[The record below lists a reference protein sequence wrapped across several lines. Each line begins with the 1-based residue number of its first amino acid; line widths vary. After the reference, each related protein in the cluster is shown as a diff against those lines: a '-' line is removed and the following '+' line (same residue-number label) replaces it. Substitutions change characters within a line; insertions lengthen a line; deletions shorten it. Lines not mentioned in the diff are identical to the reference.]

1 MVIISN
7 KEGEEEEGE
16 ERVVGRRARRVAA
29 HGRKEM
35 GRMRNTCTVAARR
48 CVMALGM
55 SNEVK
60 KWNSLDSEGSK
71 EGGKEG

>member
-29 HGRKEM
+29 Q
-35 GRMRNTCTVAARR
+35 CARTEGNG
-48 CVMALGM
+48 A
-55 SNEVK
+55 NEK
-60 KWNSLDSEGSK
+60 HLHCGGASLRDGSWNE
-71 EGGKEG
+71 